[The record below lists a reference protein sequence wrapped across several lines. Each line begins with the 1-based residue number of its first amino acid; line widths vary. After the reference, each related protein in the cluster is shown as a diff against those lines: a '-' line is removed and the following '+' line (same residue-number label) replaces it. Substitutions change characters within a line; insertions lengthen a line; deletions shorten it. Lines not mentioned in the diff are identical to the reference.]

1 MISIALIGNPNSGK
15 TTLFNNLTGSH
26 QKVGNWAGVTVEKK
40 TGRIALGDE
49 FAELVDLPGIYALD
63 QEYQGLDEHIARTFL
78 EEEPVDLIINI
89 IDSSNLQR
97 NLLLTKQLI
106 DLKKPMI
113 VVLNMQDVAKAQGIT
128 VDAEELELRLGIP
141 VVNTVASLKKG
152 MNHLHKHLLEQINP
166 ESQQVASRLK
176 GQSTGQMTREEV
188 SEQDTSVK
196 IIRRYKQV
204 TELTEGLVSDE
215 QLTPIT
221 EKIDR
226 IVLNRWLGVPIF
238 LFLMYLLFTV
248 AINAGA
254 VFIDFFD
261 ILANAVLVDGTA
273 WLLTQVQA
281 PDLIITLLANGVG
294 GGITLVMTFIPVIAF
309 LYLGLSLLEDSGYIA
324 RAAFVVD
331 RLMAKL
337 GLPGNA
343 FVPLIVGFGC
353 NVPAVMAARSLGR
366 ESDRLMTIAMAPF
379 MSCGARLTVYAL
391 FAAAFFPNQGQNIVF
406 GLYLLGIVMAVLTG
420 YIFRKQLFPAEITP
434 SFQEMPAY
442 HKPLARNIFLMTW
455 FRLKGFVFKAGKA
468 IVAVVMVL
476 SLLNSIGTDG
486 SFGNEDSKESILS
499 VVGKSITPAFAPIG
513 ISEDNWPATVGLFT
527 GMFAKEAVVGT
538 LDALYSEKTKE
549 TGDGPP
555 DLIAATQEAFNSIAQ
570 AAVDLTEALTD
581 PLGIS
586 IGDVTDKAAVAEDQD
601 VDVVTLSNMA
611 ALFGTPLA
619 AFCYLI
625 FILLYAPCVAVIG
638 AVVREAGVRWAI
650 LVFSWSTGL
659 AYFTA
664 STVYQIG
671 TFANHPMNSMIII
684 LSTTFVMVLF
694 ILNLKRISGRKKDD
708 MMIPIVQI

>member
-671 TFANHPMNSMIII
+671 TFANHPMNSIIII